1 MENYGF
7 EYREWLVVGILN
19 LVGVIYFK
27 YKGIKFVLRCTK
39 IYWADGIYFVD
50 NPIIGLLYTIIVLC
64 SKNYDEFDSS

>member
-19 LVGVIYFK
+19 PVGIYFK

-50 NPIIGLLYTIIVLC
+50 NPIVLY
-64 SKNYDEFDSS
+64 SKNYDEFDSHPA